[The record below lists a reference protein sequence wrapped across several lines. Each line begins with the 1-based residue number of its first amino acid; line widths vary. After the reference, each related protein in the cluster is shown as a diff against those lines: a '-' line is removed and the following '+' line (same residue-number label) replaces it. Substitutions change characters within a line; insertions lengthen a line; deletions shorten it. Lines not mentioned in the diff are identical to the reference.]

1 MRHPIVSA
9 YDNWQGLIH
18 SLSRER
24 SDSSELSQGV
34 NLIQE
39 FREGIDPVYKI
50 LGKTDI
56 QGGLEKQILC
66 TTAHRSKGREWPL
79 VVLGGDFQQ
88 SLTKAESTSGLD
100 VELDLLCVA
109 VTRAR
114 HRLDLS
120 HRPFLI
126 DLLKWA

>member
-56 QGGLEKQILC
+56 QGGLGETDPLH
-66 TTAHRSKGREWPL
+66 HRS
-79 VVLGGDFQQ
+79 
-88 SLTKAESTSGLD
+88 SLE
-100 VELDLLCVA
+100 
-109 VTRAR
+109 RAR
-114 HRLDLS
+114 MASGGPGR
-120 HRPFLI
+120 
-126 DLLKWA
+126 